1 MIEENIKQRK
11 TSEDEPTQIIRLQR
25 KNSQLKLMTNLVES
39 YNNICEPSEKNE
51 SFFINMIKKYKRY
64 LLGHRFLDL
73 VDYPCHQEI
82 AQTMEKV
89 EKKERKSSFH
99 LIEDT
104 DENEKLLSTLRSK
117 ARPEGYKSSDKSA

>member
-1 MIEENIKQRK
+1 
-11 TSEDEPTQIIRLQR
+11 
-25 KNSQLKLMTNLVES
+25 
-39 YNNICEPSEKNE
+39 
-51 SFFINMIKKYKRY
+51 
-64 LLGHRFLDL
+64 LGHRFLDL